1 MDLSVMTHSAKP
13 SWCPIYSNTPEEHVC
28 DYDSQNGGQCY
39 HDHAEAEIR
48 SCKQQKIGSI
58 YIKLTVIHG
67 NIIFKKHNIL
77 TIFSWKNFS
86 YISYICICKS

>member
-58 YIKLTVIHG
+58 YSKLTVIHG
-67 NIIFKKHNIL
+67 NNL
-77 TIFSWKNFS
+77 TKVRSLFTLSHRGLYAIA
-86 YISYICICKS
+86 

>member
-1 MDLSVMTHSAKP
+1 MDLLVTTHRAKP

-48 SCKQQKIGSI
+48 SCKQQKLGSI
-58 YIKLTVIHG
+58 CIKLTVIHG
-67 NIIFKKHNIL
+67 NIIFLKHNIL
-77 TIFSWKNFS
+77 TIFSWENF
-86 YISYICICKS
+86 I